1 MRTSRSAHPLPM
13 CSLIMGPD
21 LPSEAAGWFFGSQLA
36 FPCGTATATEAS
48 SRNEICFI
56 LYSMGEN

>member
-1 MRTSRSAHPLPM
+1 
-13 CSLIMGPD
+13 MGTD
-21 LPSEAAGWFFGSQLA
+21 LPSKAAGWFFGSHLA

-56 LYSMGEN
+56 LVFYERELNIQPLVDLFAQQQ